1 MLVLSRSEFDSLALK
16 PWLPLR
22 CKASRRDWG
31 VISPSGFSTSAPGRH
46 EGVYLAAVA
55 DEVVGCL
62 PSGCFETFPPGC
74 MLIPLAT
81 QFLM

>member
-1 MLVLSRSEFDSLALK
+1 MLVLSRSEFDSLAVK

-22 CKASRRDWG
+22 CEGSKRFRGDQPLG
-31 VISPSGFSTSAPGRH
+31 ISTSPPGSR
-46 EGVYLAAVA
+46 EGAYLTAVA

-81 QFLM
+81 HFLM